1 VPLRVNLTSERDTV
15 TLPDTSVVNAKSVIF
30 GGYEDRYGVTQVIP
44 VGVSVRGQ
52 LNYNVTKGVRTISTL
67 QVGDA
72 VFRDV
77 PLAQD
82 LPDEPPVNAPGQPL
96 LQADGTQL
104 STALLDCV
112 RGNADVTCAFAV
124 TNKTDENLRV
134 QSASSDGTSFVTRR
148 GLVFGASGV
157 TLGGTQGRYGVSST
171 VPAHRTVLSE
181 VTFNLPAAD
190 TFIPYLQ
197 LNNTV
202 FRNLPVTQTSGTR
215 QLNAPGDLVDRYR
228 VRDYAGKVEKCSVVD
243 GGLRCDVTLTN
254 RTDAGYNLNFDGDG
268 AQYLAPDGR
277 WYGARSLTAGGQNS
291 PYSVKVPLPA
301 QQSGA
306 ISVLFAAPAG
316 LSRVPFM
323 FFGGLEFENIPV
335 R

>member
-1 VPLRVNLTSERDTV
+1 MRLSVPLLTAALLAAADLAHAQSTRTWGALNVTLETCFRASSGTDSGCNVVLTNTGTVPLRVNLTSERDTV

-148 GLVFGASGV
+148 GLDLRGVRRDARRHTGTVRRQQHGPGAPYGPERGDLQPAGRRHLHSVPAAEQHGV
-157 TLGGTQGRYGVSST
+157 PEPAGDADVRHPSAQRARRPRRPVPGPRLRRQGREVQRRGRG
-171 VPAHRTVLSE
+171 PALRRDAHQPHRC
-181 VTFNLPAAD
+181 
-190 TFIPYLQ
+190 
-197 LNNTV
+197 
-202 FRNLPVTQTSGTR
+202 
-215 QLNAPGDLVDRYR
+215 R
-228 VRDYAGKVEKCSVVD
+228 VQPE
-243 GGLRCDVTLTN
+243 LR
-254 RTDAGYNLNFDGDG
+254 
-268 AQYLAPDGR
+268 
-277 WYGARSLTAGGQNS
+277 W
-291 PYSVKVPLPA
+291 
-301 QQSGA
+301 
-306 ISVLFAAPAG
+306 
-316 LSRVPFM
+316 
-323 FFGGLEFENIPV
+323 
-335 R
+335 